1 MKLSKQHLRLLDI
14 QDLYLM
20 KYLLEGYKYSGT
32 SKLLHIGIP
41 AISHRVRKYRGLYGE
56 DFCKYAPGGLVLS
69 PLAIEVF
76 TMASKVIEILEG
88 KYE

>member
-20 KYLLEGYKYSGT
+20 KYLLEGYKYAGA

-41 AISHRVRKYRGLYGE
+41 AIAHRVGKYRDLYGK
-56 DFCKYAPGGLVLS
+56 DFCKFAKGGLALS
-69 PLAIEVF
+69 PLAVDVF
-76 TMASKVIEILEG
+76 TMASRVIEILEG